1 MLAADRSSRRRPPK
15 GDRAEVCPEPTRTAA
30 ASRFER
36 APDLA
41 SGRAELPPD
50 NLERDPGCSS
60 LTRIYLQVLETAA
73 TRFQD
78 RLHFTKSGRIFRQRD
93 RRVEMVNAVM
103 LHAED

>member
-30 ASRFER
+30 ASRFEG
-36 APDLA
+36 APDLG

-60 LTRIYLQVLETAA
+60 LNRIYLQVLETAA
-73 TRFQD
+73 TRFQE
-78 RLHFTKSGRIFRQRD
+78 RLHFTKSGGIFRQRD
-93 RRVEMVNAVM
+93 RGVGMVNAVM